1 MPRRRKN
8 AQFARKLLPQTI
20 DDVFA
25 EFGIVDAATQVQANR
40 WPVDVFYKNLNDLYP
55 DYAIIYIPP
64 PEAIRPKL
72 SVYQQVFVFADY
84 SVRKIA
90 PIALDAVGLKAE
102 AAKLRKLPKIVDKDT
117 SFAAADAARDAQ
129 NAGDAAF
136 HAAYDARRVAANANA
151 ARAADA
157 TGVHISADNAA
168 GGAAYAA
175 YYAAKLNPE
184 ATWDAVTEM
193 LYTL

>member
-1 MPRRRKN
+1 MPRRKN
-8 AQFARKLLPQTI
+8 AEFTRKPLPQTI
-20 DDVFA
+20 DDLFA
-25 EFGIVDAATQVQANR
+25 EFGVSDDASQAQANR
-40 WPVDVFYKNLNDLYP
+40 RLVDDFYKTMNAKFPAD
-55 DYAIIYIPP
+55 AIVYIPP
-64 PEAIRPKL
+64 PESIHPKL
-72 SVYQQVFVFADY
+72 SVAQQGFVFADY
-84 SVRKIA
+84 AVRQIA
-90 PIALDAVGLKAE
+90 PIALDATGVKYQ